1 MTDGGGRRKGEREG
15 GQWDP
20 SSSSLDI
27 IQDHCH
33 SLYKPNSFFVVG
45 RGRGEGES
53 RFRGHFVFGF
63 TYWAGISLCVHF
75 QTQIIAPYK
84 FD

>member
-1 MTDGGGRRKGEREG
+1 MGERAR

-20 SSSSLDI
+20 FPSDI

-45 RGRGEGES
+45 TEGERGRES

-63 TYWAGISLCVHF
+63 TYWRPGSVASCKLNL
-75 QTQIIAPYK
+75 
-84 FD
+84 